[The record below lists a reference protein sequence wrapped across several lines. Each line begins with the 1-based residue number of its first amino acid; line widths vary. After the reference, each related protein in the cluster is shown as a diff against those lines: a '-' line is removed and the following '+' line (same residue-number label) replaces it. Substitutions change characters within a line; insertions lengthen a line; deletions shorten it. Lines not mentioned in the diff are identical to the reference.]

1 MQNYRKWDFLVFT
14 LLTLLAVLN
23 GQTTVFYII
32 YFFWWNEL
40 ARIIIDTF
48 MYKRNPNAK
57 QDGKRMLLLAP
68 LGQMFIYFVFI
79 VVFFGFMLNWDNTH
93 ITMINIQV
101 LGFNNWF
108 FNLNL
113 LFVIAERIYI
123 HKTHQPVDV
132 SLGIFTPPMIVLHVS
147 IIVGGVL
154 MFFVVKNFPD
164 TFTPNNLWGSVIII
178 LPFLGFKMLMNWWME
193 PVKKVY

>member
-1 MQNYRKWDFLVFT
+1 M
-14 LLTLLAVLN
+14 
-23 GQTTVFYII
+23 
-32 YFFWWNEL
+32 

-48 MYKRNPNAK
+48 MYRRNPNAK

-68 LGQMFIYFVFI
+68 LGQMFIYFLFI
-79 VVFFGFMLNWDNTH
+79 VVFFGFMLNWGNTH
-93 ITMINIQV
+93 ITMINMQV
-101 LGFNNWF
+101 LGFHNWF

-132 SLGIFTPPMIVLHVS
+132 SLSIFTPPMIVLHVS
-147 IIVGGVL
+147 IIVGAVL
-154 MFFVVKNFPD
+154 MFFVVRNFPD

-178 LPFLGFKMLMNWWME
+178 LPFLGFKMLMNWWMA